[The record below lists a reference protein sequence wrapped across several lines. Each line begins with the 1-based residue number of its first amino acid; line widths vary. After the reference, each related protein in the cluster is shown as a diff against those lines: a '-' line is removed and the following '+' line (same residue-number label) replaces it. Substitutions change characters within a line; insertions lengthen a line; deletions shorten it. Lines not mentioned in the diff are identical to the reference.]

1 MLSRL
6 LIPDTVDYMI
16 AGYVVVTLAVG
27 LYIASLALR
36 WRKALKAY
44 QLYKGDLDQQ

>member
-6 LIPDTVDYMI
+6 LVPDTVDYMI

-27 LYIASLALR
+27 IYLASLALR
-36 WRKALKAY
+36 WKKARQAY
-44 QLYKGDLDQQ
+44 QLYKNELDK